1 MKKIFNRRHLKLMAS
16 SSMLIDHTTVFTKL
30 HFGLEQNLNIW
41 LRSIGRIAFPL
52 YAFMFVE
59 GFCHTHN
66 KKRYILNLLL
76 LSIISEPFFDKAL
89 TNQWIN
95 NIHQNIIW
103 LFFISALCF
112 YAVESVGKYKYRKT
126 LAFLFTIPAAYMSE
140 KLHIDYGI
148 LGIIPIFTFYLLKNY
163 PVWEKLSIFITYLFE
178 APMHGLVYLT
188 IPILLFYN
196 EKEPKMHKAEK
207 AFHQYFYPA
216 HLALL
221 SMVSYIV

>member
-112 YAVESVGKYKYRKT
+112 YAVECVEKYRKT
-126 LAFLFTIPAAYMSE
+126 LTFLLMVPAAYISE
-140 KLHIDYGI
+140 KLHIDYGL
-148 LGIIPIFTFYLLKNY
+148 LGIIPIFMFCLLKNR
-163 PVWEKLSIFITYLFE
+163 PIWSKLSIFITYLFE
-178 APMHGLVYLT
+178 APMYGLVYLT
-188 IPILLFYN
+188 IPILLFYHG
-196 EKEPKMHKAEK
+196 KEPNMNKIEK
-207 AFHQYFYPA
+207 VFHQYFYPI

-221 SMVSYIV
+221 SIMSYII

>member
-103 LFFISALCF
+103 LFFISGLCF
-112 YAVESVGKYKYRKT
+112 YAVECVGKYRKT
-126 LAFLFTIPAAYMSE
+126 LTFLLMVPAAYISE

-148 LGIIPIFTFYLLKNY
+148 LGIIPIFMFYLLKNR
-163 PVWEKLSIFITYLFE
+163 PIWSKLSIFITYLFE
-178 APMHGLVYLT
+178 APMYGLVYLT
-188 IPILLFYN
+188 VPILLFYN
-196 EKEPKMHKAEK
+196 GKEPNMNKIEK
-207 AFHQYFYPA
+207 VFHQYFYPI

-221 SMVSYIV
+221 SITSYII

>member
-1 MKKIFNRRHLKLMAS
+1 MAS
-16 SSMLIDHTTVFTKL
+16 STMLIDHATVFAKL
-30 HFGLEQNLNIW
+30 HYGLEQNINIW

-76 LSIISEPFFDKAL
+76 IAIVSEPFFDKAL

-95 NIHQNIIW
+95 NTHQNIIW
-103 LFFISALCF
+103 LFLIATLCF
-112 YAVESVGKYKYRKT
+112 YVAEYAEKYRKT
-126 LAFLFTIPAAYMSE
+126 LTFLLMIPSAYMSE
-140 KLHIDYGI
+140 KLHIDYGV
-148 LGIIPIFTFYLLKNY
+148 LGIIPIFIFYLLKNY
-163 PVWEKLSIFITYLFE
+163 PIWEKLSIFITYLFE

-207 AFHQYFYPA
+207 VFHQYFYPV
-216 HLALL
+216 HLAML
-221 SMVSYIV
+221 SMISYIV

>member
-16 SSMLIDHTTVFTKL
+16 STMLTDHATVFTKL
-30 HFGLEQNLNIW
+30 HHGLEQNVNIW

-76 LSIISEPFFDKAL
+76 LAIISEPFFDKAL
-89 TNQWIN
+89 TNQWIDN
-95 NIHQNIIW
+95 VHQNIIW
-103 LFFISALCF
+103 LFFISSLCF
-112 YAVESVGKYKYRKT
+112 YAVERVGKYRKT
-126 LAFLFTIPAAYMSE
+126 LTFLLMVPAAYISE
-140 KLHIDYGI
+140 KLHIDYGL
-148 LGIIPIFTFYLLKNY
+148 LGIIPIFMFYLLKNR
-163 PVWEKLSIFITYLFE
+163 PIWSKLSIFITYLFE
-178 APMHGLVYLT
+178 APMYGLVYLT

-196 EKEPKMHKAEK
+196 EKEPNMNKIEK
-207 AFHQYFYPA
+207 VFHQYFYPI

-221 SMVSYIV
+221 SIMSYII